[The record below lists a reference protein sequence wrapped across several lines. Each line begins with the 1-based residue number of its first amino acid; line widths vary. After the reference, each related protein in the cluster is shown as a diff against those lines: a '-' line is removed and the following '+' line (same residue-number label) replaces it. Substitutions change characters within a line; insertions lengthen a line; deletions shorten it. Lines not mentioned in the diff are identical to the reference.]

1 MPRVP
6 ERGDIY
12 HIDLEPARGKEQR
25 GRRYVFVVSPAQ
37 HNRRGLVIGLPISQG
52 ETLARSLGF
61 ASTLMGS
68 GTQTQGVVIC
78 DQPRTLDFSVRN
90 ARFVESVPAP
100 VIDDV
105 LSRLA
110 PLVT

>member
-1 MPRVP
+1 MARTP

-12 HIDLEPARGKEQR
+12 HIDLEPSRGKEQR
-25 GRRYVFVVSPAQ
+25 GKRYVFVVSPAE
-37 HNRRGLVIGLPISQG
+37 HNRRGLVIALPVSQG
-52 ETLARSLGF
+52 QTLARSTGF
-61 ASTLMGS
+61 ACTMMGA

-78 DQPRTLDFSVRN
+78 DQPRTLDFHVRA
-90 ARFVESVPAP
+90 ARFVETAP
-100 VIDDV
+100 DAVTLDV

>member
-1 MPRVP
+1 MPRLP
-6 ERGDIY
+6 DRGDIY
-12 HIDLEPARGKEQR
+12 HVDLEPTRGKEQR
-25 GRRYVFVVSPAQ
+25 GKRYLFVVSPAQ
-37 HNRRGLVIGLPISQG
+37 HNRRGLVIALLISQG
-52 ETLARSLGF
+52 HTLARSTGF
-61 ASTLMGS
+61 AGTLMGS

-90 ARFVESVPAP
+90 ARFVESAPAA
-100 VIDDV
+100 VVDDV

>member
-1 MPRVP
+1 MPRAP
-6 ERGDIY
+6 ERGDIFD
-12 HIDLEPARGKEQR
+12 IELEPTRGKEQR
-25 GRRYVFVVSPAQ
+25 GRRRVFVVSPAQ
-37 HNRRGLVIGLPISQG
+37 HNRRGLVVALPISQG
-52 ETLARSLGF
+52 ETLARGAGF

-78 DQPRTLDFSVRN
+78 DQPRTLDFP
-90 ARFVESVPAP
+90 ARKAQFIETASTA

-110 PLVT
+110 TLVT

>member
-6 ERGDIY
+6 DRGDIY
-12 HIDLEPARGKEQR
+12 HLDLEPTRGKEQR
-25 GRRYVFVVSPAQ
+25 GRRYVFVVSPAE
-37 HNRRGLVIGLPISQG
+37 HNRRGLVIALPISQG
-52 ETLARSLGF
+52 HTLARSTGY

-78 DQPRTLDFSVRN
+78 DQPRTLDFAVRN
-90 ARFVESVPAP
+90 ARYAESAPAE

-105 LSRLA
+105 LGRLE

>member
-1 MPRVP
+1 MARAPA
-6 ERGDIY
+6 RGDIY
-12 HIDLEPARGKEQR
+12 HINLEPTRGKEQR
-25 GRRYVFVVSPAQ
+25 GKRYVFVLSPVE
-37 HNRRGLVIGLPISQG
+37 HNRRSLVIALPISQG
-52 ETLARSLGF
+52 ETLSRSTGF

-78 DQPRTLDFSVRN
+78 DQPRTMDFSVRN
-90 ARFVESVPAP
+90 ARFIEIAPPSV
-100 VIDDV
+100 IEDV

>member
-1 MPRVP
+1 MPRIP
-6 ERGDIY
+6 QRGDIY
-12 HIDLEPARGKEQR
+12 HIGVEPTRGKEQR
-25 GRRYVFVVSPAQ
+25 GKRYVFVLSPVA
-37 HNRRGLVIGLPISQG
+37 HNRRGPVIALPISQS
-52 ETLARSLGF
+52 ETLARSTGF

-78 DQPRTLDFSVRN
+78 DQPRTLDFSVRT
-90 ARFVESVPAP
+90 ARFVETAPAP
-100 VIDDV
+100 VTDDV